1 MMALGGLALGLTAV
15 VRIDG
20 LLDVLPAIPFVGL
33 LLVCRS
39 GTAFVF
45 SIGLAVGAGY
55 GLADGYLLARPFLAG
70 LQPMPELI
78 GLIAAWLAAM
88 TLACMAILRL
98 PGLRATL
105 RKLPPARPLRCL
117 PEFPGLLPPA
127 ALIALTFPPYL
138 PTVRH

>member
-33 LLVCRS
+33 LLVRRS
-39 GTAFVF
+39 GTAFAF

-78 GLIAAWLAAM
+78 GLIAALLAAM
-88 TLACMAILRL
+88 TLAGMAILRL

-105 RKLPPARPLRCL
+105 RKLPAARPLRGL
-117 PEFPGLLPPA
+117 PDVGGRLAAAPAIGLPA
-127 ALIALTFPPYL
+127 APH
-138 PTVRH
+138 R